1 MNKTQKVLV
10 GVEVERKLQ
19 DEKWG
24 EQNHDH
30 SMWFKILGEELGEA
44 CKASLEN
51 KPEEYRAE
59 LIQMIA
65 VGVAMV
71 ECFDRF
77 NRKGIYLAGPIK
89 GCDQNEIHLW
99 RDLAIDR
106 LKCKVINPA
115 VRDFSRSD
123 PDSCLNDIVDPDKRE
138 IDNCSI
144 LLANCWQVSV
154 GTSMEILYARERG
167 KLIVTVVPEGEF
179 ISAWIIAHSHKIFH
193 SVVRAVDYINGVLEK
208 TK

>member
-1 MNKTQKVLV
+1 MKDINHIFSEIELERKTQNA
-10 GVEVERKLQ
+10 
-19 DEKWG
+19 KWG
-24 EQNHDH
+24 IQNHAPSKWLD
-30 SMWFKILGEELGEA
+30 ILGEEYGEA
-44 CKASLEN
+44 CKAILE
-51 KPEEYRAE
+51 KKSAEYRAE

-77 NRKGIYLAGPIK
+77 DRKGVYLAGPIK

-99 RDLAIDR
+99 RDLAINR

-115 VRDFSRSD
+115 VRDFSCTD

-154 GTSMEILYARERG
+154 GTSMEILYARERD

-179 ISAWIIAHSHKIFH
+179 ISAWIIAHSHKMFY
-193 SVVRAVDYINGVLEK
+193 SVVKAVDYINGILKGE
-208 TK
+208 